1 MFKRCLIFVL
11 IVLSGVGC
19 ALGQD
24 DWKWATVSS
33 ERPNINYDDLTWT
46 SCDGSKTHI
55 LYGKIYVVKPGEKA
69 DLNVRI
75 KNGDANLSVTIIKEG
90 RPYPRQWLFVNS
102 REEANLSIRFVNKD
116 ENFSVRFMSMDEWN
130 EWWNCMKWW
139 HD

>member
-1 MFKRCLIFVL
+1 MFKRCLIFV
-11 IVLSGVGC
+11 VLLAGVGC
-19 ALGQD
+19 AWGQD

-46 SCDGSKTHI
+46 SWSGSRTYT

-75 KNGDANLSVTIIKEG
+75 IKNGGANLSVTIIKEG

-116 ENFSVRFMSMDEWN
+116 ENFSVRFMSMKEWE
-130 EWWNCMKWW
+130 EWWSGVWW
-139 HD
+139 WP